1 MNGISLRL
9 RLLLIGGA
17 AIILSLGAAAA
28 ALSILF
34 GHHVERRA
42 AAELQLQLEQ
52 VVAGLA
58 REPTGLSIRMPP
70 VDPRFSRPY
79 GGLYW
84 QVKTD
89 EQTLR
94 SRSLWDQT
102 LEFASDDQVPIQK
115 ITGPEGASLLALHR
129 TVRLPARLG
138 GAAAQV
144 IVAMDRSE
152 LTVARRAF
160 VADMAPY
167 LGALALAL
175 IAAQIAQLVYGL
187 RPLIRIRERIGQL
200 RAGRA
205 SRMGAEWPSE
215 MLPLA
220 NEIDALLEARE
231 TDIKRARLRAGD
243 LAHGLKTPLQALLGE
258 TQYLHQNG
266 EARIASSIEDI
277 VDTMRSHVER
287 ELARAR
293 TATTSSSSC
302 DVASSVERINAVL
315 SRTPNGRSLIWN
327 VHAETNLSATID
339 AADLAEALG
348 ALVENAVRH
357 ARSAIFIEVTKHDQR
372 IKILIGDDGGGVPP
386 ERLTE
391 IARRGCRLDE
401 QLPGDGL
408 GIAIATEIIEGA
420 KGTLKLQNGTKGLMA
435 TIELPL
441 STPKN

>member
-1 MNGISLRL
+1 MSGISLRL
-9 RLLLIGGA
+9 RLMLIGGTA
-17 AIILSLGAAAA
+17 VIFSLGAAAA

-42 AAELQLQLEQ
+42 AAELQIQLEQ
-52 VVAGLA
+52 VLAGL
-58 REPTGLSIRMPP
+58 EGGSNGLSIRLPP

-84 QVKTD
+84 QLKTE

-102 LEFASDDQVPIQK
+102 LEFSSDDQVSLQK
-115 ITGPEGASLLALHR
+115 ITGPQGESLLALNR
-129 TVRLPARLG
+129 TVQLPARLG
-138 GAAAQV
+138 GTTAQV

-187 RPLIRIRERIGQL
+187 RPLISIRERIGHL
-200 RAGRA
+200 RAGKA

-215 MLPLA
+215 MLPLT
-220 NEIDALLEARE
+220 NEIDALIEARE

-258 TQYLHQNG
+258 TQHLRKNG
-266 EARIASSIEDI
+266 ETRIAAAIEDI

-293 TATTSSSSC
+293 TATRLTATS
-302 DVASSVERINAVL
+302 DVASTLERIRAVL
-315 SRTPNGRSLIWN
+315 SRTPDGGNLNWN
-327 VHAETNLSATID
+327 IDAQPGLSAAID

-357 ARSAIFIEVTKHDQR
+357 ARSAIFIRVRGHDRR
-372 IKILIGDDGGGVPP
+372 IDIIIGDDGGGVPP
-386 ERLTE
+386 ERLAE
-391 IARRGCRLDE
+391 IAQRGCRLDE

-408 GIAIATEIIEGA
+408 GIAIATEIVEGA
-420 KGTLKLQNGTKGLMA
+420 GGELKLQNGPKGLQA
-435 TIELPL
+435 TLNLPM
-441 STPKN
+441 SP